1 MGRFVK
7 CKECH
12 FNLSNNS
19 NKIACNAGYDVIV
32 SVAEENDGC
41 NYGAYT
47 EEIFPDIEDEI
58 KL

>member
-1 MGRFVK
+1 MSRFIK

-12 FNLSNNS
+12 FNLSHDS

-32 SVAEENDGC
+32 SIAEENAGC

-47 EEIFPDIEDEI
+47 EEIFPDIED
-58 KL
+58 